1 MNEDELLDVISTLQA
16 HGIKGKRSFTKV
28 VSAKKLY
35 HYDSLER
42 LEKAAL

>member
-1 MNEDELLDVISTLQA
+1 MNSSTSSGPCESYGIDE
-16 HGIKGKRSFTKV
+16 RPSFTKI

-42 LEKAAL
+42 LEKSVI